1 MQHMDDYV
9 LEMQNISKSFGG
21 VHALKGV
28 DLNLKKGEVLCLVG
42 ENGAGK
48 STLMKILSGVLH
60 PDAGEIRYKGESVSV
75 KNPSEAYRLGISIV
89 HQELIQIPSMS
100 VAENIYLGRYD
111 TRAGVIDFKK
121 LYARTEQLMR
131 DLGIYFDP
139 ESRLDSYS
147 VAQRQLIEIVK
158 ALSYNS
164 SIIIFDEPTA
174 ALTTE
179 ESEHLYGIIKRLKEN
194 NYSVIFISHRMDDIF
209 AVGDRV
215 LCLKDGE
222 VSGTADVKD
231 LTVPDIVRM
240 MVGRDF
246 SRDSGQRN
254 RAGTEKDVIFS
265 VEHLSNSSVHDVSFE
280 LRRGEVLGI
289 GGLIGAGR
297 TELLRA
303 VFGID
308 KCEGKL
314 ILEGKEIENKSPRR
328 AIWNGFSFVPE
339 DRKEQ
344 GLILTA
350 SILRN
355 IELNVL
361 KLLSAFGVVI
371 KKKEYDT
378 AQKFIKNL
386 EIKARDEDMSVGM
399 LSGGNQ
405 QKVVI
410 AKSLASSPRIILLD
424 EPTRG
429 VDVGAKAE
437 IYRIIDSLAASGS
450 SVIMVSSELPELLSV
465 SDRIMVMREG
475 RVTGMLDA
483 AEASEESVMMM
494 AVN

>member
-1 MQHMDDYV
+1 MQYMDDFV

-28 DLNLKKGEVLCLVG
+28 DLDLRKGEVLCLVG

-48 STLMKILSGVLH
+48 STLMKILSGVLR

-75 KNPSEAYRLGISIV
+75 KNPAEAYRLGISIV

-121 LYARTEQLMR
+121 LYAKTEQLMQ

-164 SIIIFDEPTA
+164 SVIIFDEPTA

-179 ESEHLYGIIKRLKEN
+179 ESEHLYEIIKKLKEDG
-194 NYSVIFISHRMDDIF
+194 YSVIFISHRMDDIF

-222 VSGTADVKD
+222 VSGKADVKD

-254 RAGTEKDVIFS
+254 HTGKENDIIFS
-265 VEHLSNSSVHDVSFE
+265 VEHLSNSKVHDVSFE

-308 KCEGKL
+308 KYEGKL
-314 ILEGKEIENKSPRR
+314 ILEGKEIENKSPRS
-328 AIWNGFSFVPE
+328 AIQNGFSFVPE

-361 KLLSAFGVVI
+361 KLLSALGVVI

-378 AQKFIKNL
+378 AQKFINNL

-437 IYRIIDSLAASGS
+437 IYRIIDGLAASGS

-483 AEASEESVMMM
+483 SEATEESVMMM